1 MVYLVNNNRC
11 INNTRLF
18 EDAYHPPTGARV
30 LTSLYPEQETQCQ
43 ANSPG
48 IGDRCWYAFRCNRD
62 SGQMLPWGNT
72 DTHSCANIALYEIV
86 DLPTVVPLRAAV
98 ERYQLQTTPAFR
110 PERRKSPVT
119 VGEFCGEN
127 QAFGARQ
134 KLVVGRP
141 LLGLERRVYLVD
153 FDDRLN
159 PDRSVP
165 GFFTINGHWQQ
176 FSIRYQP

>member
-11 INNTRLF
+11 INSTRLF
-18 EDAYHPPTGARV
+18 AGAYECAAGARV

-43 ANSPG
+43 GNPPG
-48 IGDRCWYAFRCNRD
+48 LGDRCWYAFRCNRD

-72 DTHSCANIALYEIV
+72 ETQSCVNIALYEIV
-86 DLPTVVPLRAAV
+86 DLPTVVPLRTAV
-98 ERYQLQTTPAFR
+98 ERYQLETTPSFR
-110 PERRKSPVT
+110 PERRKAPVT
-119 VGEFCGEN
+119 VGEFCGESDDFD
-127 QAFGARQ
+127 AHQ

-141 LLGLERRVYLVD
+141 LLGRERRVHLVD
-153 FDDRLN
+153 FDVRLN
-159 PDRSVP
+159 PDRSIP